1 MYRPED
7 TQLIEKVNFL
17 AEASGRKDIGG
28 QILEEIV
35 RKNTKLNDTEIEL
48 AKLVLVPAW
57 KFAWRKIKNKFKI
70 GNPTAN

>member
-7 TQLIEKVNFL
+7 LELVAKVNTL
-17 AEASGRKDIGG
+17 ADAAGRRDLGG
-28 QILEEIV
+28 EILEEIV
-35 RKNTKLNDTEIEL
+35 RKNTKLNETEIQL

-57 KFAWRKIKNKFKI
+57 KFAWRKIKAKFKI